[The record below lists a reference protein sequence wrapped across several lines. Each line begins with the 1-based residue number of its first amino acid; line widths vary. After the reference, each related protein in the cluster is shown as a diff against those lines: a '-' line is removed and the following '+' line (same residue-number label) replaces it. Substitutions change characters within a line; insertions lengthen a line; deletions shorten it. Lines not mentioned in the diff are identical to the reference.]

1 MIAEKLLDIL
11 KLCFEKLNESQL
23 HQMVQILL
31 SIHED
36 HKPVENWD
44 KDLLSTLNSMENK
57 EIENGRNQN

>member
-31 SIHED
+31 SIHEE

>member
-1 MIAEKLLDIL
+1 MITEKLLDIL

>member
-11 KLCFEKLNESQL
+11 KLCFDKLNESQL

-44 KDLLSTLNSMENK
+44 KDLLSTLNSIENM

>member
-1 MIAEKLLDIL
+1 MIDEKLLDIL
-11 KLCFEKLNESQL
+11 KLCFDKLNESQL

-44 KDLLSTLNSMENK
+44 KDLLSTLNSIENM